1 MQQKCSKCQ
10 TVFDFEDAFCRK
22 CGASLAFETVL
33 SSPDQAVVGR
43 EIPRR
48 EAREVKS
55 GEIITVAQGSRELER
70 SGADARSM
78 LLHLSKKV
86 GSKVTEALK
95 TEQGRKLAQG
105 ATAIAVA
112 VGVELVNH
120 AAGRLAKTHQPGQIS
135 NPGQKIIRQ
144 PATSLTDAVLKAFE
158 GRLAQPAPS
167 ESDQPEVEETI
178 VHERIYIKR
187 VWRKPQA

>member
-10 TVFDFEDAFCRK
+10 TDFDFEDAFCRK

-43 EIPRR
+43 GTPAR

-70 SGADARSM
+70 GGADARSM

-120 AAGRLAKTHQPGQIS
+120 AAGKLAKTHQSGQIS
-135 NPGQKIIRQ
+135 TPGQKIIRQ
-144 PATSLTDAVLKAFE
+144 PASLTDAVLKAFE

-167 ESDQPEVEETI
+167 ESDPPEVEETI